1 MAMIGHAQRHA
12 TATEAV
18 ERAERELE
26 ALTRRLSERNSDL
39 CDHVRAL
46 EMFLERTMPP
56 AVSAGDN
63 AKPVSGAPHSAH
75 LSQINAALDTNGDL
89 LTRLSLCVEKLERL
103 G

>member
-1 MAMIGHAQRHA
+1 MVTTAHLQRHA

-18 ERAERELE
+18 SAAERELE

-63 AKPVSGAPHSAH
+63 AKPVAGAPHSAH
-75 LSQINAALDTNGDL
+75 LSQINAALDTNSDL
-89 LTRLSLCVEKLERL
+89 LTRLSLCVCTIERL